1 MDEGTVI
8 VGTHIDQAVALP
20 LDLPKPII
28 HSCTTKLCDVYDPG
42 GVISQIEIL
51 LSDDG
56 RAYKVE
62 DRILKE
68 TIFGSVHC
76 GFCLSAL
83 EVGEGYAYDHNSL
96 VAVKK
101 YSKETIKN
109 KGITTQE
116 NPLKEFAAMQF
127 LGNDN
132 PHLMGQLDC
141 LEDNSYYYSIMTFCT
156 GGELFSY
163 IDTGAGRMSEPK
175 ARKTFAQILE
185 GLSAM
190 HAQGIAHRDMS
201 LENILIFHPDDD
213 DKMRIVIIDWGMCV
227 RVPQYKGE
235 SGRVPFLVP
244 SLGCCGKR
252 NYIAPEVIRN
262 ANKATGVPFCPM
274 RADIWAM
281 GVILFI
287 LLTGIPPFET
297 AIDTNRAYDAVK
309 KGKLRALVQHWGH
322 GGLSSLVLDL
332 LERLFT
338 IAPQDRLTIEEI
350 REHPWMIAPD
360 PLPLLS

>member
-1 MDEGTVI
+1 MDFILDMSEGTTI
-8 VGTHIDQAVALP
+8 VGYHEGRAVALP

-28 HSCTTKLCDVYDPG
+28 HKCTKKMTNVRDSTG
-42 GVISQIEIL
+42 QIIHTEVM
-51 LSDDG
+51 LSDNG
-56 RAYKVE
+56 RAYRVE
-62 DRILKE
+62 DRVLKE

-76 GFCLSAL
+76 GYCLSAL
-83 EVGEGYAYDHNSL
+83 GDGDGYADCQSSL

-101 YSKETIKN
+101 YSKVIIKGN
-109 KGITTQE
+109 VSITQE
-116 NPLKEFAAMQF
+116 DPLKEFAAMQF

-244 SLGCCGKR
+244 SLGCCGKK

-274 RADIWAM
+274 RADIWAL
-281 GVILFI
+281 GVILFM

-297 AIDTNRAYDAVK
+297 AVDTNRAYDAVK

-322 GGLSSLVLDL
+322 GGLSASVLDL

-350 REHPWMIAPD
+350 KEHPWMTQ
-360 PLPLLS
+360 